1 MDFEDDTLEQFAA
14 VGPPALPPSDTA
26 GFTDSD
32 GARIWSASF
41 GTGAPVILLHGGMGN
56 AGNWGH
62 QVPALVA
69 AGRQVVV
76 IDSRG
81 HGRSTWDGRSF
92 SYEQM
97 ADDVLAVMDARG
109 IERAPIVGWSD
120 GACTGLAM
128 ARKQPGRVG
137 AVLFFAC
144 NVDETGTHPFEF
156 TERIGRCLTRHKADY
171 AALSPTPDRFD
182 AFSEA
187 LGEMQRT
194 QPNYSAAELAQ
205 IDVPV
210 LVAQAEFD
218 EFIRPEHAEY
228 LARTLQRAGLIM
240 LPSVS
245 HFAPVQRPAQFNTVV
260 LDWLD
265 WLGG

>member
-1 MDFEDDTLEQFAA
+1 MEFRDDTLEQFAA
-14 VGPPALPPSDTA
+14 AGPPALPDAGTA
-26 GFTDSD
+26 GFTEND
-32 GARIWSASF
+32 GASIWSSSYGF
-41 GTGAPVILLHGGMGN
+41 GAPVILLHGGMGN

-69 AGRQVVV
+69 SGRQVVV

-81 HGRSTWDGRSF
+81 HGRSTWDGRPF

-97 ADDVLAVMDARG
+97 ASDVLAVMDARQ
-109 IERAPIVGWSD
+109 IERAAIVGWSD

-128 ARKQPGRVG
+128 GRRQPQRVEG
-137 AVLFFAC
+137 VFFFAC

-182 AFSEA
+182 AFGEA
-187 LGEMQRT
+187 LGVMQRT
-194 QPNYSAAELAQ
+194 LPNYSAADLTE
-205 IDVPV
+205 ITVPV
-210 LVAQAEFD
+210 LVAQSEFD

-228 LARTLQRAGLIM
+228 LARTLPRAGLLM
-240 LPSVS
+240 LPGVS
-245 HFAPVQRPAQFNTVV
+245 HFAPVQRPALFNTAV

-265 WLGG
+265 SLEG

>member
-1 MDFEDDTLEQFAA
+1 MDFQDDALEHFAA
-14 VGPPALPPSDTA
+14 SGPPALPIGDDA
-26 GFTDSD
+26 RFIEND

-41 GTGAPVILLHGGMGN
+41 GTGSPVILLHGGMGN

-69 AGRQVVV
+69 SGRQVIV

-81 HGRSTWDGRSF
+81 HGRSTWDGRPF
-92 SYEQM
+92 SYDQM
-97 ADDVLAVMDARG
+97 ADDVLTVLDARQ
-109 IERAPIVGWSD
+109 IERAPIIGWSD

-128 ARKQPGRVG
+128 ARKQLERVAG
-137 AVLFFAC
+137 VLFFAC

-187 LGEMQRT
+187 LGLMQRT
-194 QPNYSAAELAQ
+194 QPNYSAADLSA

-210 LVAQAEFD
+210 LVLQAEFD
-218 EFIRPEHAEY
+218 EFIRAEHAEY
-228 LARTLQRAGLIM
+228 LARTLPHAGLQM
-240 LPSVS
+240 LAGVS
-245 HFAPVQRPAQFNTVV
+245 HFAPVQRPALFNAAV

-265 WLGG
+265 SLDD

>member
-1 MDFEDDTLEQFAA
+1 MDFEDDALEQFAA
-14 VGPPALPPSDTA
+14 VGPPALPATDTA
-26 GFTDSD
+26 GFTESD
-32 GARIWSASF
+32 GARIWSANY
-41 GTGAPVILLHGGMGN
+41 GAGAPVILLHGGMGN

-62 QVPALVA
+62 QVPALVG
-69 AGRQVVV
+69 AGRQVIV

-81 HGRSTWDGRSF
+81 HGRSMWDGRPF

-109 IERAPIVGWSD
+109 IQRSPIVGWSD

-137 AVLFFAC
+137 AVFFFAC
-144 NVDETGTHPFEF
+144 NVDDTGTHPFEF
-156 TERIGRCLTRHKADY
+156 TERIGRCLERHKADY

-182 AFSEA
+182 EFSEA
-187 LGEMQRT
+187 LGLMQRT
-194 QPNYSAAELAQ
+194 QPNYSAADLKE
-205 IDVPV
+205 IDASV

-228 LARTLQRAGLIM
+228 LARTLPRAGLIM
-240 LPSVS
+240 LPGVS
-245 HFAPVQRPAQFNTVV
+245 HFAPVQRPAQFNTAV
-260 LDWLD
+260 LDWLEGLED
-265 WLGG
+265 